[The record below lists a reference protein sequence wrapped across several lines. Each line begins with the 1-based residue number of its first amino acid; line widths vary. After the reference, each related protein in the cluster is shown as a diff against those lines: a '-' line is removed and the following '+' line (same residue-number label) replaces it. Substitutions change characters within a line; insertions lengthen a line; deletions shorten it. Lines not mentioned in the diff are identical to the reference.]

1 LGATFVIAKGGSML
15 MDFRQKDFADHPS
28 AKSILDA
35 CGIDPSL
42 YDAVEISKEREKMV
56 CDDK

>member
-1 LGATFVIAKGGSML
+1 

-28 AKSILDA
+28 AQSILDA
-35 CGIDPSL
+35 CGIDPSS
-42 YDAVEISKEREKMV
+42 YDAEELSKEQEKVV

>member
-1 LGATFVIAKGGSML
+1 MIAKGGSML

-42 YDAVEISKEREKMV
+42 YDAIEISKEREKIV